1 MKLRGRILIVDDEPI
16 NLEFFDVMLSKLG
29 FHVEKAVDG
38 EEALEK
44 VQACNPDLIILDNI
58 MPKLSGWEVTRMLK
72 HDSEYRRFR
81 NTPIIMFSAMNEVK
95 DRIEGFEQGV
105 DDYIT
110 KPFNFS
116 EVLARIRA
124 VLRSRELSR
133 QLTRREKRIAVVESL
148 NNSLMFF
155 TQHIKKPISE
165 LLATAEKTDS
175 RDASAVDR
183 LRDLITREAGEI
195 LATLRG
201 LEDEVAE
208 LQGRGEKL
216 KRGDLSV
223 EELEKKLRKHLRTWK
238 RRQEKPPDGEKSPGG
253 SAGQRTTQGAEI

>member
-29 FHVEKAVDG
+29 FQVEKAVDG

-58 MPKLSGWEVTRMLK
+58 MPKLSGWEVTRTLK
-72 HDSEYRRFR
+72 HDAAYRRYR

-133 QLTRREKRIAVVESL
+133 QLSRREKRIAVVESL

-165 LLATAEKTDS
+165 LLALAEKTDS
-175 RDASAVDR
+175 RDRAGVDK
-183 LRDLITREAGEI
+183 LRDLIGKEGGEI

-208 LQGRGEKL
+208 LQGKGEKL

-223 EELEKKLRKHLRTWK
+223 DDLEKKLRKHLRNWK
-238 RRQEKPPDGEKSPGG
+238 KRQEKLSDEEVRPVE
-253 SAGQRTTQGAEI
+253 SAPQHST

>member
-29 FHVEKAVDG
+29 FQVEKAVDG
-38 EEALEK
+38 EEALER
-44 VQACNPDLIILDNI
+44 VHACNPDLIILDNI
-58 MPKLSGWEVTRMLK
+58 MPKLSGWEVTRTLK
-72 HDSEYRRFR
+72 HDPAYRRYR

-133 QLTRREKRIAVVESL
+133 QLSRREKRIAVVESL
-148 NNSLMFF
+148 NSSLMFF

-165 LLATAEKTDS
+165 LLALAEKTDS
-175 RDASAVDR
+175 NDAAGVDK
-183 LRDLITREAGEI
+183 LRALIGKEAGEI

-208 LQGRGEKL
+208 LRGKGEKL

-223 EELEKKLRKHLRTWK
+223 DDLEKKLRKHLRNWK
-238 RRQEKPPDGEKSPGG
+238 KRQEKISDVIERPVGAEP
-253 SAGQRTTQGAEI
+253 QRTTQGAET

>member
-1 MKLRGRILIVDDEPI
+1 MKLRGKILIVDDEPI

-29 FHVEKAVDG
+29 FLIEKAVDG

-72 HDSEYRRFR
+72 HDPEYKRYRHI
-81 NTPIIMFSAMNEVK
+81 PIIMFSAMNEVK
-95 DRIEGFEQGV
+95 DRIEGYEQGV

-133 QLTRREKRIAVVESL
+133 QLVRREKRIAVVESL
-148 NNSLMFF
+148 NSSLLFF
-155 TQHIKKPISE
+155 TQHVKKPISE
-165 LLATAEKTDS
+165 LLELAEKTQAGDGA
-175 RDASAVDR
+175 DVEKLIGK
-183 LRDLITREAGEI
+183 LRKEGREI
-195 LATLRG
+195 LATLHG
-201 LEDEVAE
+201 LEEEVAE
-208 LQGRGEKL
+208 LQGKGEKL
-216 KRGDLSV
+216 KQGDLSPRD
-223 EELEKKLRKHLRTWK
+223 LESRLRKHLAQPEGTL
-238 RRQEKPPDGEKSPGG
+238 
-253 SAGQRTTQGAEI
+253 